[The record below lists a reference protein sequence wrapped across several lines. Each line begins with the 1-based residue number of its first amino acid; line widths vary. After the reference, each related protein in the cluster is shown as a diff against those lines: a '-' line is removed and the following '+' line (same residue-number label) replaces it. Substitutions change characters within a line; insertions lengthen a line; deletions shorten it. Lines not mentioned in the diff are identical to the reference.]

1 MVHIQKEAIKVAPFF
16 ADFRVYCKGGEGL
29 LQCSRTRDEIYV
41 RSPFIRC
48 NVESI
53 NQDLLGSFL
62 SERRRD
68 FWHQKIC
75 SMYLPGKS
83 CRNVNFNQ
91 EETLF
96 LDSKVVPKKTNI
108 RIESVGSIIIFKM
121 KKNKKGCTTHFSKRS
136 QYINLFILSLH
147 TYFPLHLAL
156 KISINSSTNRAV
168 HHNRWYY

>member
-1 MVHIQKEAIKVAPFF
+1 MVHIQKEAIKELPPFLRILEYI
-16 ADFRVYCKGGEGL
+16 AKGL

-75 SMYLPGKS
+75 SMYLVLGKS

>member
-1 MVHIQKEAIKVAPFF
+1 MPYKKWYIYKKKQSKLPPFF
-16 ADFRVYCKGGEGL
+16 ANFRVYCKGEGL

-75 SMYLPGKS
+75 SMYLVLGKS

-96 LDSKVVPKKTNI
+96 LDWKVVPKKINI
-108 RIESVGSIIIFKM
+108 RIESAGSIIIFKM
-121 KKNKKGCTTHFSKRS
+121 KKNKKGFTHFSKRS
-136 QYINLFILSLH
+136 QYIKIGLFCLYIHIFLC
-147 TYFPLHLAL
+147 AW
-156 KISINSSTNRAV
+156 R
-168 HHNRWYY
+168 

>member
-1 MVHIQKEAIKVAPFF
+1 MSV
-16 ADFRVYCKGGEGL
+16 
-29 LQCSRTRDEIYV
+29 
-41 RSPFIRC
+41 PFIRC

-75 SMYLPGKS
+75 SMYLVLGKS

-96 LDSKVVPKKTNI
+96 LDSKVVPKKINI
-108 RIESVGSIIIFKM
+108 RIESARSIIIFKM
-121 KKNKKGCTTHFSKRS
+121 KKNKKGCTFFSKRL
-136 QYINLFILSLH
+136 QYVDKNWSILSLH
-147 TYFPLHLAL
+147 TYFPLRLSL
-156 KISINSSTNRAV
+156 KISINSTNRAV

>member
-1 MVHIQKEAIKVAPFF
+1 MVYKKKQSKLPPFLRILEYI
-16 ADFRVYCKGGEGL
+16 AKGL

-75 SMYLPGKS
+75 SMYLVLGKS

-96 LDSKVVPKKTNI
+96 LDSKV
-108 RIESVGSIIIFKM
+108 G
-121 KKNKKGCTTHFSKRS
+121 RS
-136 QYINLFILSLH
+136 
-147 TYFPLHLAL
+147 
-156 KISINSSTNRAV
+156 
-168 HHNRWYY
+168 

>member
-1 MVHIQKEAIKVAPFF
+1 MVYKKKQSKLPPFLRILEYI
-16 ADFRVYCKGGEGL
+16 AKGL

-75 SMYLPGKS
+75 SMYLVLGKS

-96 LDSKVVPKKTNI
+96 LDSKVVPKKINI
-108 RIESVGSIIIFKM
+108 RIESAGSIIIFKM
-121 KKNKKGCTTHFSKRS
+121 KKNKKGCTHFSKRS
-136 QYINLFILSLH
+136 QYVHKNWSILSLH
-147 TYFPLHLAL
+147 TYFPLRLAL
-156 KISINSSTNRAV
+156 KISNNSTNRAV
-168 HHNRWYY
+168 HHSRWYY